1 MQNYRQCFEKV
12 RKDCVKYIQSQE
24 TKKEKFKNKDQ
35 LIKSHIIPLCFWIN
49 KKGKIKK
56 LCLLVLQEV
65 REPEKQQF
73 QLY

>member
-1 MQNYRQCFEKV
+1 MQNYRECFEKV

-35 LIKSHIIPLCFWIN
+35 MIKSHIILYAFGLI
-49 KKGKIKK
+49 KKGKIIK
-56 LCLLVLQEV
+56 LCSWVSQEA
-65 REPEKQQF
+65 RGLGKQQF

>member
-1 MQNYRQCFEKV
+1 MQNYRECFEKV

-49 KKGKIKK
+49 KKAEKRGD
-56 LCLLVLQEV
+56 LCGG
-65 REPEKQQF
+65 
-73 QLY
+73 

>member
-1 MQNYRQCFEKV
+1 MQNYRECFEKV

-35 LIKSHIIPLCFWIN
+35 MIKSHIIPLCFWIN
-49 KKGKIKK
+49 KKRKIKK
-56 LCLLVLQEV
+56 LCSLVLQEA
-65 REPEKQQF
+65 RGLEKQQF